1 LKVSLVHPSLN
12 RIGGAEAVL
21 LEIIKALQESGHT
34 VTIFTLD
41 RVDWEKLGEEPRD
54 HAFPKNEHYIY
65 HNLSPI
71 KNSFINL
78 PLLAHSYLRLLF
90 SAKKSGDDLSINNF
104 GEIFPSIADLSY
116 VHSVPLITFSE
127 GRADNPYQIPFWRIT
142 SRLYTFLYFILEKYT
157 APSTIIANS
166 RYNAEIIKRNTRK
179 TPLVLYP
186 PVNPSTTPCDIS
198 RKENLILTISR
209 INSKKNLSIIPEIAS
224 RVGGEFK
231 FVLMGGTDVRSA
243 TAIEGIKKNSQRLR
257 TTDRVDVILDPDRS
271 KIDEAFQK
279 ASIYLS
285 TQPTEAFGIAVVEAM
300 ATGCVPVVPRDGGP
314 WFDILDERQGRFGFS
329 FTGPEQ
335 AAEII
340 SRVLSNEHLRK
351 QISERA
357 RRRSLEFNSER
368 FRLRFLKLIECFR
381 GGRGS
386 R

>member
-1 LKVSLVHPSLN
+1 VKVSLVHPSLN

-21 LEIIKALQESGHT
+21 LEMINALQESGHT

-41 RVDWEKLGEEPRD
+41 RVDWERLGEEPRD
-54 HAFPKNEHYIY
+54 HAFPKNEHYMY
-65 HNLSPI
+65 QNLSPT

-116 VHSVPLITFSE
+116 IHSVPLITFSV

-142 SRLYTFLYFILEKYT
+142 SKLYTFLYYILEKYT

-166 RYNAEIIKRNTRK
+166 RYNAEIIERNTRI

-198 RKENLILTISR
+198 GKENLILTISR

-243 TAIEGIKKNSQRLR
+243 TVIEGIQKNSQRLR
-257 TTDRVDVILDPDRS
+257 TTDRVDVILDPDRG

-285 TQPTEAFGIAVVEAM
+285 TQPTEAFGMAVVEAM
-300 ATGCVPVVPRDGGP
+300 AAGCVPVVPRDGGP

-329 FTGPEQ
+329 FKDPEQ

-340 SRVLSNEHLRK
+340 GRVLSNEHLRK

-368 FRLRFLKLIECFR
+368 FRLRFLNLIKFFR
-381 GGRGS
+381 EGKRV
-386 R
+386 

>member
-21 LEIIKALQESGHT
+21 LEMIKALQESGHT

-300 ATGCVPVVPRDGGP
+300 AAGCVPVVPRDGGP

-368 FRLRFLKLIECFR
+368 FRLRFLELIEGFR
-381 GGRGS
+381 EGTRV
-386 R
+386 

>member
-1 LKVSLVHPSLN
+1 MKVSLVHPSLN

-21 LEIIKALQESGHT
+21 LEMIKALQESGHT

-54 HAFPKNEHYIY
+54 HVFPRNEHYMY
-65 HNLSPI
+65 QNLSPT

-78 PLLAHSYLRLLF
+78 PLLAQSYLRLLF

-104 GEIFPSIADLSY
+104 GEIFPCIADLSY

-166 RYNAEIIKRNTRK
+166 RYNAEMIKRNTRK

-257 TTDRVDVILDPDRS
+257 TTDRVDVILDPDRG

-285 TQPTEAFGIAVVEAM
+285 TQPTEAFGMAVVEAM
-300 ATGCVPVVPRDGGP
+300 AAGCVPVVPRDGGP

-329 FTGPEQ
+329 FTDPEQ
-335 AAEII
+335 AAKII
-340 SRVLSNEHLRK
+340 GRILSNEHLRK

-368 FRLRFLKLIECFR
+368 FRLRFLELIECFR
-381 GGRGS
+381 EGTRV
-386 R
+386 